1 MDENT
6 CICCE
11 LGSSDKESLSQI
23 GLLFKKEEGNTHPIE
38 TVLEYATKLKL
49 EKMVGK
55 INENKQHNI
64 PTYIHGDCRVS
75 LKNQSRKRK
84 TDVDSG
90 PATFK
95 SPTRRSESGSFNF
108 KT

>member
-49 EKMVGK
+49 EKMVK
-55 INENKQHNI
+55 KYLRTNNI
-64 PTYIHGDCRVS
+64 IFLHISTEIVEFH
-75 LKNQSRKRK
+75 
-84 TDVDSG
+84 
-90 PATFK
+90 
-95 SPTRRSESGSFNF
+95 
-108 KT
+108 